1 MIPRSISY
9 IRYVNDG
16 VYLTIMWALICLQ
29 LIEGFYLNNKWLLGA
44 AAWTYGVQFADRY
57 RDNKAVAYGHYTY
70 ALGLI
75 IFWLGATGFD
85 WGVLVV
91 PSILTAISA
100 GLLLINKKWNVFI
113 LVFEI
118 SIFITTQIKLCQ
130 T

>member
-9 IRYVNDG
+9 IRYENDG

-85 WGVLVV
+85 WSTLIIPSVMTLPLVA
-91 PSILTAISA
+91 LYF
-100 GLLLINKKWNVFI
+100 INKKCNVFL
-113 LVFEI
+113 LVFELA
-118 SIFITTQIKLCQ
+118 IFTTTQLQLWQK
-130 T
+130 